1 MADARATATVCARLV
16 GARIRSEWQ
25 YRTSFVLFILSQT
38 LVAGLDFAA
47 IAVVFTNIDAL
58 GGWSVAQVAVLFGI
72 NGLAFGL
79 GDICVSPVETVAR
92 HIRQGTFDGFLMRPV
107 PVLPHLVASEFALR
121 RIGRLVQPA
130 AVLAIALPMVD
141 IAWRPASV
149 ALLVSAVFAGATIFG
164 ALWVLTSCIAFWT
177 VEIQQIGHSVTYGG
191 KMLADYPIDVLGA
204 WLRRAVI
211 FVVPIAFVAY
221 LPAAWLLDKPL
232 PLGLPRIVGWAA
244 PAVAL
249 VLALV
254 ARMVWNVA
262 IRHYRSTGS

>member
-1 MADARATATVCARLV
+1 VDEARATVAVCARLV

-25 YRTSFVLFILSQT
+25 YRTSFVLFLLSQT
-38 LVAGLDFAA
+38 LIAGLDFAA
-47 IAVVFTNIDAL
+47 IAILFTNIETL

-92 HIRQGTFDGFLMRPV
+92 HIKQGTFDGFLIRPV
-107 PVLPHLVASEFALR
+107 PVLTHLLASEFELR
-121 RIGRLVQPA
+121 RMGRLLQPA
-130 AVLAIALPMVD
+130 AVLTIALPMVD
-141 IAWRPASV
+141 IAWRPAAV
-149 ALLVSAVFAGATIFG
+149 AVLVSAVAAGAVIFG

-177 VEIQQIGHSVTYGG
+177 VETQQIGHSVTYGG
-191 KMLADYPIDVLGA
+191 KMLADYPVDVLGA
-204 WLRRAVI
+204 WLRRTVI

-221 LPAAWLLDKPL
+221 LPTAWLLDKPL
-232 PLGLPRIVGWAA
+232 PAGLPRSAGWAA

-254 ARMVWNVA
+254 ARLAWNFA
-262 IRHYRSTGS
+262 LRHYRSTGS